1 MQEIDFN
8 QSAEARAYGQ
18 RTAKEVEFPSEVEAR
33 FDAVFAAIGNSEA
46 KILTLL
52 ALSKSLITQ
61 EDLYRRFSELSGGIW
76 HTQYRTVSSHCE
88 QSLIP
93 IGLVAQESF
102 IKQGSL
108 DIKVG
113 FRTTESGEKYG
124 KPIAAYLLEKSRDL
138 PYSLY
143 ILFGPTQKTRG
154 ETRSVTT
161 RAHILEELS
170 LADRDLIIADIA
182 KKLGVRN
189 LVVSR
194 HLKHLKNL
202 GLVELDSLDRDLG
215 DRVKYRLSEKY
226 QRSQVETARGL
237 KTLTQEVA
245 DILFET
251 KEVDYEL
258 LFHRLKSKHTDV
270 KDKNLRSEIYGVLRG
285 LAMQGICQKVKYRAG
300 NALSRTKITENG
312 RAIVNE
318 IILPIKRALS
328 GDEELLNEWQKINWE
343 SYVKD
348 VLAKY
353 LESSGYCNRHAQ
365 EERTAQVLL
374 VIKENIDGIRP
385 KKIKSLVG
393 FSPSNHLKFLLD
405 QHLVIRKK
413 QVTREGRGTLYI
425 AASPRHLN

>member
-1 MQEIDFN
+1 MQEIDFA
-8 QSAEARAYGQ
+8 QSAEARDYGQ
-18 RTAKEVEFPSEVEAR
+18 RAVKEIKFPSELEAR
-33 FDAVFAAIGNSEA
+33 FDAIFAAIGNSEA

-52 ALSKSLITQ
+52 ALSRTLITQ
-61 EDLYRRFSELSGGIW
+61 QDLYGRFSELSGGMW
-76 HTQYRTVSSHCE
+76 RTQYRTVSSHCE

-108 DIKVG
+108 DIHVG

-124 KPIAAYLLEKSRDL
+124 KPIAAYLLEKSKDL

-143 ILFGPTQKTRG
+143 TVFGPTQRTRG

-170 LADRDLIIADIA
+170 LTDRDFTIADIA
-182 KKLGVRN
+182 NKLGVPAN
-189 LVVSR
+189 VISR

-202 GLVELDSLDRDLG
+202 GLVEHDSLDKELRG
-215 DRVKYRLSEKY
+215 QVKYRLNEEC

-251 KEVDYEL
+251 KEVDSEL
-258 LFHRLKSKHTDV
+258 LIERLKSKHTYI
-270 KDKNLRSEIYGVLRG
+270 KDDSFRSYIHGVLSG
-285 LAMQGICQKVKYRAG
+285 LAIQGICQKGKYRSG
-300 NALSRTKITENG
+300 NAFSRASITENG
-312 RAIVNE
+312 RAVVNE

-328 GDEELLNEWQKINWE
+328 GDERLLNEWKRTNWGG
-343 SYVKD
+343 YVKD
-348 VLAKY
+348 VLSKY
-353 LESSGYCNRHAQ
+353 IESSGYCNRHSQ
-365 EERTAQVLL
+365 EERAAQVLL
-374 VIKENIDGIRP
+374 LIKENIDGIRP

-393 FSPSNHLKFLLD
+393 FNPGNHLRFLLD
-405 QHLVIRKK
+405 QHLIIRKK
-413 QVTREGRGTLYI
+413 QRRGTSYF
-425 AASPRHLN
+425 AVNPQ